1 MFKRIAILGEIG
13 SGNLGDD
20 LGYVLIKREIEKNF
34 DFVQVDWV
42 TPSRFSQLDYMGYD
56 VVVLGCGTL
65 LDRAGG
71 HYMVKLHEMQKRGTL
86 TAILGAG
93 LSDNRHMPD
102 TNKGIQ
108 LYDEVMERVNF
119 KFLRGEIPDPMW
131 LLGDQKIEGGH
142 DKIGINMGFAGYTDG
157 SIFDIKAKVEA
168 LKSHLALNRQPTK
181 TVTCWGNDNAW
192 IGNQVDIEIDCNL
205 KSISKLNELKA
216 IVAFRG
222 HLGVVAACCGVIP
235 IAIAYSSKVE
245 KMYEGVGVPVTFLDV
260 GQKDWGNKVED
271 ALTKG
276 GNFTNAV
283 IEAQKKVQVKI
294 KDFTDTING
303 NK

>member
-20 LGYVLIKREIEKNF
+20 LGYLLIKKEIEKNF
-34 DFVQVDWV
+34 DFIQIDWV

-56 VVVLGCGTL
+56 MVVLGCGTL

-71 HYMVKLHEMQKRGTL
+71 HYVTKLYDMQKRGIP
-86 TAILGAG
+86 TAILGSG
-93 LSDNRHMPD
+93 LSDDKHIPD
-102 TNKGIQ
+102 TNEGIQ
-108 LYDEVMERVNF
+108 IYDKVMQKV
-119 KFLRGEIPDPMW
+119 KYKYLRGEAPDPMW
-131 LLGDQKIEGGH
+131 LLGDQKTEGGH
-142 DKIGINMGFAGYTDG
+142 DKIGINMGFAGYTVG

-168 LKSHLALNRQPTK
+168 LRSHLALNKQPTK

-192 IGNQVDIEIDCNL
+192 IGNPDIEIDCNL
-205 KSISKLNELKA
+205 ESISKLNELKA

-235 IAIAYSSKVE
+235 IAIAYSSKIE

-260 GQKDWGNKVED
+260 DQKDWGNKVED
-271 ALTKG
+271 GLTKG
-276 GNFTNAV
+276 GDFRNAI
-283 IEAQKKVQVKI
+283 IEAQQKVQTKI
-294 KDFTDTING
+294 KEFC
-303 NK
+303 KEMK